1 MRSGLFVLRE
11 AVFPSTPGDGGG
23 AHRLATLSHDDTLF
37 HCARAN
43 MIISGH
49 SGLDVKK
56 RKQVLLTM
64 LCTHEE
70 IDRINTFGV
79 WRAPSFFRC
88 RGNRFP

>member
-1 MRSGLFVLRE
+1 MKSGLFVHRE

-23 AHRLATLSHDDTLF
+23 AHRLATLSRDDTLF

-43 MIISGH
+43 TIISRH

-56 RKQVLLTM
+56 RKQVH
-64 LCTHEE
+64 THEE

-79 WRAPSFFRC
+79 WRPPSFFRC